1 LIFLFPVDIILTFG
15 RGGAVSEEMMNTRE
29 VARYLDINEKQVYA
43 LIKTGRIPAT
53 RVTGKWIF
61 PKHIIDTWI
70 ETNAKSGLE
79 TARQK
84 SGRIA
89 GALLA
94 SGSNDPVLDI
104 LQTCLRKAHPEFF
117 IFSANTGSM
126 AGLNALEKGYTDIAW
141 SHLFDPES
149 REYNIPYLDKCLP
162 HVKAVVVNL
171 FFRELGFLTAP
182 GNPRGIHGFADLARE
197 GIRFLNRQAG
207 SGTRLLLDHELG
219 KAGISPE
226 VITGYDDEVFTHI
239 EIGLAVLSGEA
250 DTGIATAAVSSLLG
264 LDFVPVT
271 RERFDMILDQS
282 VFFQKGMQALMDV
295 LVGDE
300 FRRRVRNLGSYD
312 FRSSGKIM
320 YSTQ

>member
-1 LIFLFPVDIILTFG
+1 M
-15 RGGAVSEEMMNTRE
+15 SEEMMNTRE

-43 LIKTGRIPAT
+43 LIKTGRMPAT

-61 PKHIIDTWI
+61 PKQVIDTWI
-70 ETNAKSGLE
+70 ETDAKTGLE
-79 TARQK
+79 AARQK

-94 SGSNDPVLDI
+94 SGSNDPVLDF

-126 AGLNALEKGYTDIAW
+126 AGLNALESGQTDIAW

-149 REYNIPYLDKCLP
+149 GEYNVPYLGKCAP

-171 FFRELGFLTAP
+171 FFRELGFLTAR
-182 GNPRGIHGFADLARE
+182 GTPRVIRGVADLAQE
-197 GIRFLNRQAG
+197 GLRFINRQAG

-226 VITGYDDEVFTHI
+226 GITGYDNEVFTHI
-239 EIGLAVLSGEA
+239 EVGLAVLSGEA
-250 DTGIATAAVSSLLG
+250 DTGIATAAVSSILG
-264 LDFVPVT
+264 LDFLPIT
-271 RERFDMILDQS
+271 RERFDMIFDQS
-282 VFFQKGMQALMDV
+282 VFFQKGVQALMEV
-295 LVGDE
+295 LTGEE
-300 FRRRVRNLGSYD
+300 FRKRVRNLGSYD
-312 FRSSGKIM
+312 FGSSGKIM